1 MTTKDDEKK
10 SKEKLIQLNE
20 KITKIKSTTLITAT
34 LDEAYS
40 EFKNLLTN
48 NIKLEPILKDLS
60 NMFESDENNNFN
72 KFLINE
78 SESEFNIEIFK
89 SHFINAELK
98 DITNNFESIKKK
110 FMKTKKQILTTINND
125 DDDDV
130 VDVFD
135 LESKLS
141 SIEDLEISN
150 VEDLKIMNKDIKM
163 VIIYWNFIL
172 LNLKLY
178 GLILILN
185 KIKTESES
193 DINVNDT
200 YEIINFIADNYIN
213 VIKIYNEIFEEFL
226 SLIIEKGGKDHEK
239 IDKATEFITGNMEI
253 YSLLY
258 IFQQSYKKVMNNGLE
273 VALGEALEEE
283 INKGGN
289 TKLSNALG
297 NALGNALSTT
307 LSNNMSTLPR
317 ELPIKKLKKKIDTLV
332 SKSNKLTGKFYI
344 IDNYSFDLGIKGPL
358 LCTKDDI
365 DKLNT
370 IFYNNNNTVKLK
382 QYNKK
387 NIYIIQNMDYKIL
400 KNILKELEK
409 NENKTFYNDFK
420 ELYTYYISRDN
431 EGNVYFP
438 VINK

>member
-1 MTTKDDEKK
+1 MTTKEEDEKK
-10 SKEKLIQLNE
+10 SKEKLTQLKE
-20 KITKIKSTTLITAT
+20 KITEIKSNTPLTAT
-34 LDEAYS
+34 LDDAY
-40 EFKNLLTN
+40 KTLRKLLVS
-48 NIKLEPILKDLS
+48 KGLESILKDLS
-60 NMFESDENNNFN
+60 NIFESDENNDFN
-72 KFLINE
+72 IFLINE
-78 SESEFNIEIFK
+78 SEFDIETFK
-89 SHFINAELK
+89 SYCIDVELK
-98 DITNNFESIKKK
+98 DITDKFESIKNT
-110 FMKTKKQILTTINND
+110 FMKTKQQILTMINND
-125 DDDDV
+125 DDDD
-130 VDVFD
+130 DAD
-135 LESKLS
+135 LASKLS

-150 VEDLKIMNKDIKM
+150 VEDLKKMNEDIKM

-178 GLILILN
+178 GSILILN
-185 KIKTESES
+185 KIKTDSET
-193 DINVNDT
+193 DINDT

-213 VIKIYNEIFEEFL
+213 VIEIYNEIFEEFL

-273 VALGEALEEE
+273 GALGEALEEE
-283 INKGGN
+283 INKDVN

-307 LSNNMSTLPR
+307 LSNIMSTLPR
-317 ELPIKKLKKKIDTLV
+317 ELPIKKLKKKIENLV
-332 SKSNKLTGKFYI
+332 IKSKDFKRKVYI

-358 LCTKDDI
+358 LCNKDDI

-370 IFYNNNNTVKLK
+370 IFNNNNNTVTLK

-400 KNILKELEK
+400 KNILKELK
-409 NENKTFYNDFK
+409 YYENITFYNDFK
-420 ELYTYYISRDN
+420 ELYTYYISRDT

-438 VINK
+438 VINKL

>member
-1 MTTKDDEKK
+1 
-10 SKEKLIQLNE
+10 
-20 KITKIKSTTLITAT
+20 
-34 LDEAYS
+34 
-40 EFKNLLTN
+40 
-48 NIKLEPILKDLS
+48 
-60 NMFESDENNNFN
+60 MFESDENNNFN

-110 FMKTKKQILTTINND
+110 FMKTKEKILTTINND

-150 VEDLKIMNKDIKM
+150 VEDLKIMNEDIKM

-358 LCTKDDI
+358 LCNKDDI
-365 DKLNT
+365 DTLNT